1 MAVGKVKSRTFLPSG
16 VLQLRVAGN
25 HDDFDHE
32 AVAALPN
39 HVDHLAVANL
49 HHILAIYLTHTNSSI
64 ASFFLD
70 AITWG
75 ENMRSFSM
83 SHITVHGTE
92 GGNLLMA

>member
-1 MAVGKVKSRTFLPSG
+1 MKRKIVAVGKVESLTFLPSS

-49 HHILAIYLTHTNSSI
+49 HHILAIYLTHTNTCI
-64 ASFFLD
+64 ASFF
-70 AITWG
+70 W
-75 ENMRSFSM
+75 N
-83 SHITVHGTE
+83 H
-92 GGNLLMA
+92 